1 MFDRW
6 DCMADLHDARRV
18 TRRGS
23 GALPRRARPD
33 TFPRVLQTPRM
44 RPDAAPP
51 VPTLAERA
59 ALIVL
64 QVGAIAV
71 VVAAAVYKQFELDR
85 FFVPKELVLH
95 VVATVAALCCL
106 ARARALRLSRV
117 DQLLG
122 LFLALGLVSALFAT
136 NWWAAGRA
144 VALSLSGATCFWCS
158 RMVARAGF
166 ARWLIAALALA
177 GVVGAITALLQT
189 YGLRI
194 DAFSLN
200 RAPGGTFGNRNF
212 MAHLCVIVFPALLL
226 CTLRAESPRTFGW
239 WAAAVAAVAGALVL
253 SRSRAA
259 WLALIACAVVM
270 LVFAFLAVRR
280 ARGVIRWR
288 RLPLLVVIA
297 AAGGG
302 LSLVLP
308 NTLNWKSDSPYL
320 ETAKSVVNY
329 REGSGRG
336 RLVQY
341 KNSARMSLHH
351 PLLGVGPG
359 NWAVDYPRFA
369 SPGDPS
375 LASDGMTANPW
386 PSSDW
391 MTFLSERG
399 PMAFVLLALAMVALL
414 VEAVRA
420 LRTEDD
426 PEHALS
432 AWALLGTVAV
442 LLVVSTFDA
451 VLLLPAPALI
461 AWGLLGALSPPSRE
475 RTIVEL
481 PTSRRVAAMLIV
493 IILGGLSIARS
504 GAQVAAMAVFE
515 SSTRAS
521 RVERAAELDPG
532 SYRIHLRLAE
542 AYARRGSCK
551 NVRAHAGAARELFP
565 NAAAP
570 KRLLAGCGR

>member
-1 MFDRW
+1 M
-6 DCMADLHDARRV
+6 
-18 TRRGS
+18 
-23 GALPRRARPD
+23 
-33 TFPRVLQTPRM
+33 LQTDRI
-44 RPDAAPP
+44 RRDAPTPP
-51 VPTLAERA
+51 PTAFERA
-59 ALIVL
+59 ALVVL

-71 VVAAAVYKQFELDR
+71 VIAAVVYKQFELDR

-95 VVATVAALCCL
+95 AVATIAALCCL
-106 ARARALRLSRV
+106 ARTRELRLSRV
-117 DQLLG
+117 DQLLLSFLAIG
-122 LFLALGLVSALFAT
+122 LFSALFAT

-158 RMVARAGF
+158 RIVARAGF
-166 ARWLIAALALA
+166 ARGLVAALALA
-177 GVVGAITALLQT
+177 GVIGAITALLQT

-212 MAHLCVIVFPALLL
+212 MAHVCVIVFPALLL
-226 CTLRAESPRTFGW
+226 STLRAESPRAFGW

-259 WLALIACAVVM
+259 WLALMACVVVM
-270 LVFAFLAVRR
+270 LAFAYFAARR
-280 ARGVIRWR
+280 ARGMVRWR
-288 RLPLLVVIA
+288 RLPLLLVIA

-302 LSLVLP
+302 LGLVVP

-320 ETAKSVVNY
+320 ETARSVVNY

-341 KNSARMSLHH
+341 KNSARMSLRH

-359 NWAVDYPRFA
+359 NWAVVYPKFA

-375 LASDGMTANPW
+375 LSSDGMTANPW

-399 PMAFVLLALAMVALL
+399 PVAFVLLALAMIALL

-420 LRTEDD
+420 LRTEGD

-432 AWALLGTVAV
+432 SWALLGTVSV

-461 AWGLLGALSPPSRE
+461 AWGLLGALSPPSRA
-475 RTIVEL
+475 RTVVTL
-481 PTSRRVAAMLIV
+481 STSSRVSAMLLV
-493 IILGGLSIARS
+493 TLFGGLAIARS
-504 GAQVAAMAVFE
+504 TTQLTAMAVYE

-532 SYRIHLRLAE
+532 SYRIHIRLAE
-542 AYARRGSCK
+542 TYAKRGSCA
-551 NVRAHAGAARELFP
+551 NVRIHAGAARALFP

>member
-1 MFDRW
+1 VPQTDR
-6 DCMADLHDARRV
+6 
-18 TRRGS
+18 T
-23 GALPRRARPD
+23 RPD
-33 TFPRVLQTPRM
+33 VATP
-44 RPDAAPP
+44 ASS
-51 VPTLAERA
+51 LFERA
-59 ALIVL
+59 ALVVL

-71 VVAAAVYKQFELDR
+71 VLAAVVYKQFELDR

-95 VVATVAALCCL
+95 AVATGAALCCL
-106 ARARALRLSRV
+106 ARARSLRISRV

-122 LFLALGLVSALFAT
+122 VFLALGMISALFAT

-144 VALSLSGATCFWCS
+144 VALSLSGATCFWS
-158 RMVARAGF
+158 ARVVARAGF
-166 ARWLIAALALA
+166 ARGLIAALALA

-226 CTLRAESPRTFGW
+226 CTLRAGSPRIFGW
-239 WAAAVAAVAGALVL
+239 WAAAMAMVAGALVL

-270 LVFAFLAVRR
+270 LAFAYFAVRR
-280 ARGVIRWR
+280 ARGFIRWR
-288 RLPLLVVIA
+288 RLPLLAVIA

-302 LSLVLP
+302 LSLVIP

-351 PLLGVGPG
+351 PVFGVGPG
-359 NWAVDYPRFA
+359 NWSVVYPKFA

-399 PMAFVLLALAMVALL
+399 VAAFALLALAMVALL

-420 LRTEDD
+420 LRTEED

-461 AWGLLGALSPPSRE
+461 AWGLLGALSPPSRA
-475 RTIVEL
+475 RTTIEL
-481 PTSRRVAAMLIV
+481 PTSRRVAAMLLV
-493 IILGGLSIARS
+493 AILGGLAIARS
-504 GAQVAAMAVFE
+504 STQLAAMEVFE
-515 SSTRAS
+515 SNTRAS

-542 AYARRGSCK
+542 SYAKRGSCT
-551 NVRAHAGAARELFP
+551 NVRIHASAARALFP
-565 NAAAP
+565 NAGAP
-570 KRLLAGCGR
+570 KRLLANCGR

>member
-1 MFDRW
+1 
-6 DCMADLHDARRV
+6 MAILPARRAPRYPTDSGAPCPDAR
-18 TRRGS
+18 TRIHS
-23 GALPRRARPD
+23 
-33 TFPRVLQTPRM
+33 RVLQTDRI
-44 RPDAAPP
+44 RPGVASPAP
-51 VPTLAERA
+51 TAFERT
-59 ALIVL
+59 ALVVL
-64 QVGAIAV
+64 QVGAFAV
-71 VVAAAVYKQFELDR
+71 VIAAVVYKQFELDR

-106 ARARALRLSRV
+106 ARTRVLRLSRV
-117 DQLLG
+117 DQLLMS
-122 LFLALGLVSALFAT
+122 FLALGLVSALFAT

-144 VALSLSGATCFWCS
+144 VSLSLSGATCFWCA
-158 RMVARAGF
+158 RAVVRAGF
-166 ARWLIAALALA
+166 GRGLVAALALA
-177 GVVGAITALLQT
+177 GVVGAMSALLQT

-212 MAHLCVIVFPALLL
+212 MAHVCVIVFPALLL
-226 CTLRAESPRTFGW
+226 STLRAESQRAFGW
-239 WAAAVAAVAGALVL
+239 WAAALAAVAGALVL

-259 WLALIACAVVM
+259 WLALIACVVVL
-270 LVFAFLAVRR
+270 LVFAYFAARR

-288 RLPLLVVIA
+288 RLPLLLVIA
-297 AAGGG
+297 AAGSG
-302 LSLVLP
+302 LALVAP

-320 ETAKSVVNY
+320 ETARSVVNY

-359 NWAVDYPRFA
+359 NWGVVYPKFA

-375 LASDGMTANPW
+375 LATDGMTANPW

-399 PMAFVLLALAMVALL
+399 PAAFVLLALAMIALL
-414 VEAVRA
+414 VDAVRA
-420 LRTEDD
+420 LRAEGD
-426 PEHALS
+426 PEHVLS
-432 AWALLGTVAV
+432 AWVLLGTVAV

-461 AWGLLGALSPPSRE
+461 AWSLLGALSAPSRP
-475 RTIVEL
+475 RTIVPL
-481 PTSRRVAAMLIV
+481 TTSSRVAAMLLV
-493 IILGGLSIARS
+493 TILGGLSIARS
-504 GAQVAAMAVFE
+504 STQLAAMAVYE
-515 SSTRAS
+515 STTRAG

-542 AYARRGSCK
+542 SYAKRGSCA
-551 NVRAHAGAARELFP
+551 NVRVHAGAARELYP

-570 KRLLAGCGR
+570 KRLLRGCGR

>member
-1 MFDRW
+1 MLQSERNT
-6 DCMADLHDARRV
+6 AR
-18 TRRGS
+18 
-23 GALPRRARPD
+23 ALVP
-33 TFPRVLQTPRM
+33 
-44 RPDAAPP
+44 APA
-51 VPTLAERA
+51 VSERA
-59 ALIVL
+59 ALVVL
-64 QVGAIAV
+64 QVGAVAV

-85 FFVPKELVLH
+85 FFIPKELVLH
-95 VVATVAALCCL
+95 VVATLAALCCL
-106 ARARALRLSRV
+106 TSARALRLSRV

-122 LFLALGLVSALFAT
+122 LFLAIGLVSSLFAT

-144 VALSLSGATCFWCS
+144 VALSLSGATCFWCA
-158 RMVARAGF
+158 RTVARAGL
-166 ARWLIAALALA
+166 ARWLIATLALA
-177 GVVGAITALLQT
+177 GVVGALTALLQA

-226 CTLRAESPRTFGW
+226 STLRAESSRAFGW
-239 WAAAVAAVAGALVL
+239 WSAALAAVGAALVL

-259 WLALIACAVVM
+259 WLALIACVVVM
-270 LVFAFLAVRR
+270 LAFGYLAVRR

-288 RLPLLVVIA
+288 RLPLLLVIA

-302 LSLVLP
+302 LALVLP
-308 NTLNWKSDSPYL
+308 NTLNWRSDSPYL
-320 ETAKSVVNY
+320 ETARSVVNY

-341 KNSARMSLHH
+341 RNSARMSLHH
-351 PLLGVGPG
+351 PVFGVGPG
-359 NWAVDYPRFA
+359 NWAVVYPRFA
-369 SPGDPS
+369 SRGDPS

-391 MTFLSERG
+391 ITFLSERG
-399 PMAFVLLALAMVALL
+399 PAGFALLALAMVALL
-414 VEAVRA
+414 VDAVRV
-420 LRTEDD
+420 LRSDTD
-426 PEHALS
+426 PERALA

-461 AWGLLGALSPPSRE
+461 AWGLLGALSPPARP
-475 RTIVEL
+475 RVIVEL
-481 PTSRRVAAMLIV
+481 PTSRRVAAMLLV
-493 IILGGLSIARS
+493 SILGGLAILRS
-504 GAQVAAMAVFE
+504 SRQVAAMAVFE
-515 SSTRAS
+515 SGTGAG

-532 SYRIHLRLAE
+532 SYRIHMRLAE
-542 AYARRGSCK
+542 AYARRGSCR
-551 NVRAHAGAARELFP
+551 NALPHATAAQELFP

-570 KRLLAGCGR
+570 KRLLAACKR

>member
-1 MFDRW
+1 VHQTDRQRL
-6 DCMADLHDARRV
+6 DATTPLPSLAD
-18 TRRGS
+18 
-23 GALPRRARPD
+23 
-33 TFPRVLQTPRM
+33 
-44 RPDAAPP
+44 
-51 VPTLAERA
+51 RA

-64 QVGAIAV
+64 QVGAVAV
-71 VVAAAVYKQFELDR
+71 VVATAEFKQFELDR

-95 VVATVAALCCL
+95 VVATLAALCCL
-106 ARARALRLSRV
+106 ARARTLRLSRV

-122 LFLALGLVSALFAT
+122 LFLALGLVSALFST

-144 VALSLSGATCFWCS
+144 VALSLSGATCYWCA
-158 RMVARAGF
+158 RAVARAGL

-177 GVVGAITALLQT
+177 GVAGALTSLLQT

-212 MAHLCVIVFPALLL
+212 MAHLCVIVLPALVLT
-226 CTLRAESPRTFGW
+226 TLRAGSPRAFGW
-239 WAAAVAAVAGALVL
+239 WSAAVAAVAAALVL

-259 WLALIACAVVM
+259 WLALITCVVV
-270 LVFAFLAVRR
+270 LLGFAYLALSRTRGIVR
-280 ARGVIRWR
+280 WH
-288 RLPLLVVIA
+288 RLPVLLVVA
-297 AAGGG
+297 AAGGA
-302 LSLVLP
+302 LALVVP

-320 ETAKSVVNY
+320 ETARSVVNY

-341 KNSARMSLHH
+341 KTSARMSLRH
-351 PLLGVGPG
+351 PVLGVGPG
-359 NWAVDYPRFA
+359 NWGVVYPKFA

-375 LASDGMTANPW
+375 LGSDGMTANPW

-399 PMAFVLLALAMVALL
+399 PAAFVLLGLAMIALL
-414 VEAVRA
+414 VDAVRT
-420 LRTEDD
+420 LRTDRN
-426 PEHALS
+426 PEHVLA

-461 AWGLLGALSPPSRE
+461 AWGLLGALSPPSRT

-481 PTSRRVAAMLIV
+481 PTSQRIAAMLLV
-493 IILGGLSIARS
+493 AILGGLAIARS
-504 GAQVAAMAVFE
+504 STQLAAMAVFE

-542 AYARRGSCK
+542 SYAKRRSCA
-551 NVRAHAGAARELFP
+551 NVRAHAEMARELYP
-565 NAAAP
+565 NAPAP
-570 KRLLAGCGR
+570 KRLLAACGTR

>member
-1 MFDRW
+1 M
-6 DCMADLHDARRV
+6 
-18 TRRGS
+18 
-23 GALPRRARPD
+23 
-33 TFPRVLQTPRM
+33 LQTDRM
-44 RPDAAPP
+44 RSDAATSA
-51 VPTLAERA
+51 PTISERA

-95 VVATVAALCCL
+95 AVATIAGLCCL

-122 LFLALGLVSALFAT
+122 LFLALGLLSALFAT

-158 RMVARAGF
+158 RAVARAGY

-177 GVVGAITALLQT
+177 GVAGALTSLLQT

-212 MAHLCVIVFPALLL
+212 MAHLCVIVFPSLLL
-226 CTLRAESPRTFGW
+226 TTLRAESPRAFGW
-239 WAAAVAAVAGALVL
+239 WGVAVAAVAGALVL

-259 WLALIACAVVM
+259 WLALIACV
-270 LVFAFLAVRR
+270 LVLAAFAFLALRR
-280 ARGVIRWR
+280 ARGLVRWR
-288 RLPLLVVIA
+288 RLPLLFAIA
-297 AAGGG
+297 AVGGG
-302 LSLVLP
+302 LALVLP

-320 ETAKSVVNY
+320 ETARSVVNY
-329 REGSGRG
+329 REGSGKG

-351 PLLGVGPG
+351 PVFGVGPG
-359 NWAVDYPRFA
+359 NWAIVYPKFA

-375 LASDGMTANPW
+375 LGSDGMTANPW

-399 PMAFVLLALAMVALL
+399 PVAFVLLALAMVALL
-414 VEAVRA
+414 VDAVRA
-420 LRTEDD
+420 LRTEGD
-426 PEHALS
+426 PERALA

-451 VLLLPAPALI
+451 VLLLPTPALI
-461 AWGLLGALSPPSRE
+461 AWGVLGALSPPSRP

-481 PTSRRVAAMLIV
+481 PTRQRVAAMLIV
-493 IILGGLSIARS
+493 AILGGLAIARS
-504 GAQVAAMAVFE
+504 STQLMAMAVFE

-521 RVERAAELDPG
+521 RIERASELDPG

-542 AYARRGSCK
+542 AYAKRGSCA
-551 NVRAHAGAARELFP
+551 NVRAHAGMARALFP
-565 NAAAP
+565 NATAP
-570 KRLLAGCGR
+570 KRLLAGCGK

>member
-1 MFDRW
+1 
-6 DCMADLHDARRV
+6 
-18 TRRGS
+18 
-23 GALPRRARPD
+23 
-33 TFPRVLQTPRM
+33 M
-44 RPDAAPP
+44 RPDAATSAPS
-51 VPTLAERA
+51 LSERA
-59 ALIVL
+59 ALVVL

-71 VVAAAVYKQFELDR
+71 VLAAAAYKQFELDR

-95 VVATVAALCCL
+95 VVATIAALCCL

-136 NWWAAGRA
+136 NWWTAGRA
-144 VALSLSGATCFWCS
+144 VALSLSGAACFWCS
-158 RMVARAGF
+158 RVVARAGF

-177 GVVGAITALLQT
+177 GVVGAMTALLQT

-212 MAHLCVIVFPALLL
+212 MAHVCVIVFPALLL
-226 CTLRAESPRTFGW
+226 STLRAQSPRAFGW
-239 WAAAVAAVAGALVL
+239 WSAALAMVAGALVL

-259 WLALIACAVVM
+259 WLALITCVVV
-270 LVFAFLAVRR
+270 LLAFSYLTVRR
-280 ARGVIRWR
+280 ARGMVRWR
-288 RLPLLVVIA
+288 RLPVLLLIA

-302 LSLVLP
+302 LALLLP

-320 ETAKSVVNY
+320 ETARSVVNY

-351 PLLGVGPG
+351 PVFGVGPG
-359 NWAVDYPRFA
+359 NWAVVYPKFA

-375 LASDGMTANPW
+375 LGSDGMTANPW

-399 PMAFVLLALAMVALL
+399 PAAFALLALAMIALL
-414 VEAVRA
+414 VESVRA
-420 LRTEDD
+420 LGTEED

-461 AWGLLGALSPPSRE
+461 AWGLLGALSPPSRA
-475 RTIVEL
+475 RVVVDL
-481 PTSRRVAAMLIV
+481 PTSRRVAAMLLV
-493 IILGGLSIARS
+493 TILGGLAITRS
-504 GAQVAAMAVFE
+504 STQLSAMAVFE
-515 SSTRAS
+515 SSTRAG

-542 AYARRGSCK
+542 AYAKRGSCT
-551 NVRAHAGAARELFP
+551 NVRRHAGIARELFP

-570 KRLLAGCGR
+570 RRLLAACGR

>member
-1 MFDRW
+1 VHQTDRQRL
-6 DCMADLHDARRV
+6 DATTPLPSLAD
-18 TRRGS
+18 
-23 GALPRRARPD
+23 
-33 TFPRVLQTPRM
+33 
-44 RPDAAPP
+44 
-51 VPTLAERA
+51 RA

-64 QVGAIAV
+64 QVGAVAV
-71 VVAAAVYKQFELDR
+71 VVATAEYKQFELDR

-95 VVATVAALCCL
+95 VVATLAALCCL
-106 ARARALRLSRV
+106 ARARTLRLSRV

-122 LFLALGLVSALFAT
+122 LFLALGLVSALFST

-144 VALSLSGATCFWCS
+144 VALSLSGATCYWCA
-158 RMVARAGF
+158 RAVARAGL

-177 GVVGAITALLQT
+177 GVAGALTSLLQT

-212 MAHLCVIVFPALLL
+212 MAHLCVIVLPALVLT
-226 CTLRAESPRTFGW
+226 TLRAGSPRAFGW
-239 WAAAVAAVAGALVL
+239 WSAAVAAVAAALVL

-259 WLALIACAVVM
+259 WLALITCVV
-270 LVFAFLAVRR
+270 V
-280 ARGVIRWR
+280 
-288 RLPLLVVIA
+288 LLVVA
-297 AAGGG
+297 AAGGA
-302 LSLVLP
+302 LALVVP

-320 ETAKSVVNY
+320 ETARSVVNY

-341 KNSARMSLHH
+341 KTSARMSLRH
-351 PLLGVGPG
+351 PVLGVGPG
-359 NWAVDYPRFA
+359 NWGVVYPRFA

-375 LASDGMTANPW
+375 LGSDGMTANPW

-399 PMAFVLLALAMVALL
+399 PAAFVLLGLAMIALL
-414 VEAVRA
+414 VDAVRT
-420 LRTEDD
+420 LRTDRN
-426 PEHALS
+426 PEHVLA

-461 AWGLLGALSPPSRE
+461 AWGLLGALSPPSRT

-481 PTSRRVAAMLIV
+481 PTSQRIAAMLLV
-493 IILGGLSIARS
+493 AILGGLAIARS
-504 GAQVAAMAVFE
+504 STQLAAMAVFE

-542 AYARRGSCK
+542 SYAKRRSCA
-551 NVRAHAGAARELFP
+551 NVRAHAEMARELYP
-565 NAAAP
+565 NAPAP
-570 KRLLAGCGR
+570 KRLLAACGTR